1 MAVSRDHHGDL
12 FESISGEETSLRW
25 GGIRR
30 RRTSRSNRRGA
41 GTEHRH
47 TPLLPV
53 TRWSE
58 YPRHLEKFHAASSSA
73 PPKNII
79 LLFCCDRIV
88 YLAPSP
94 VGGGEERGIFA
105 FVSSS
110 AAKGHCSRET
120 SDCRRPLAVCKRTAC
135 LSFGAAPSALRGGEK
150 RFTKLRLSAIDFE
163 PAESAV
169 HAAKSSSAPA
179 ESLPLVAAAR
189 TPN

>member
-1 MAVSRDHHGDL
+1 LSRFL
-12 FESISGEETSLRW
+12 E
-25 GGIRR
+25 RR
-30 RRTSRSNRRGA
+30 PLSAGA
-41 GTEHRH
+41 GSDAVGPLGQTGEVLELNIDILHSYRLPGGLSTRATSKNSTRHR
-47 TPLLPV
+47 L
-53 TRWSE
+53 RQ
-58 YPRHLEKFHAASSSA
+58 

-150 RFTKLRLSAIDFE
+150 RFTKLRLSAIEFE